1 MPVAGVLVDAE
12 LEVLAELFVEFLEV
26 LSVLADFLEELKTLL
41 GDVLL
46 DDLQDLVVLEI
57 LSADVERE
65 VLGVDDTSNEAE
77 VLGDQ
82 FLAVVHDED
91 SPDVELDVVFLLLGL
106 KHVEGSA
113 FGDEDDGFELE
124 SSFDGELLDGE
135 MVLPVV
141 CQAFVEVGVVFLGDL
156 FGLLHPDGLV
166 LVELLQLGRDLF
178 YFLLLLVL
186 LLLGDLDVL
195 SLLLLLF
202 LIVRNLLLGGLLDLQ
217 RNGERDEL

>member
-12 LEVLAELFVEFLEV
+12 LEVLAELFVEILEV

-141 CQAFVEVGVVFLGDL
+141 GQAFVEVGVVFLGDL

-166 LVELLQLGRDLF
+166 LVEGILN
-178 YFLLLLVL
+178 FLLLK
-186 LLLGDLDVL
+186 G
-195 SLLLLLF
+195 
-202 LIVRNLLLGGLLDLQ
+202 
-217 RNGERDEL
+217 

>member
-1 MPVAGVLVDAE
+1 MDAE

-46 DDLQDLVVLEI
+46 NDLQDLVVLEI

-141 CQAFVEVGVVFLGDL
+141 GQAFVEVGIVFLGDL

>member
-1 MPVAGVLVDAE
+1 MDAE

-141 CQAFVEVGVVFLGDL
+141 CEAFVEVGVVFLGDL

>member
-1 MPVAGVLVDAE
+1 MDAE

-141 CQAFVEVGVVFLGDL
+141 GQAFVEVGVVFLGDL

>member
-1 MPVAGVLVDAE
+1 MDAE

>member
-141 CQAFVEVGVVFLGDL
+141 GQAFVEVGVVFLGDL

>member
-1 MPVAGVLVDAE
+1 MDAE

-141 CQAFVEVGVVFLGDL
+141 GQAFVEVGVVFLGDL

-178 YFLLLLVL
+178 YFLLLLLVL

>member
-1 MPVAGVLVDAE
+1 MDAE

-65 VLGVDDTSNEAE
+65 VLGVDDTSDEAE
-77 VLGDQ
+77 ILGDQ

-91 SPDVELDVVFLLLGL
+91 PPDVELDVVFLLLGL

-141 CQAFVEVGVVFLGDL
+141 GEAFVEV
-156 FGLLHPDGLV
+156 
-166 LVELLQLGRDLF
+166 
-178 YFLLLLVL
+178 
-186 LLLGDLDVL
+186 
-195 SLLLLLF
+195 
-202 LIVRNLLLGGLLDLQ
+202 
-217 RNGERDEL
+217 